1 MVRRKLRT
9 SATPAIFICVVFSFL
24 LALSACSSG
33 SNSPPA
39 TPTPGPTPTP
49 VPTAANTTV
58 AISYA
63 KDVQVIFNTNCVVCH
78 QGQGAGQSGL
88 SLEPRVSYGNLV
100 GVPSTENAKQ
110 MRVKAGV
117 PEQSYIIAKLTGTQV
132 AAGGLGAQMPYQ
144 AAPLSQS
151 HIDVISQ
158 WISQGALN
166 N

>member
-1 MVRRKLRT
+1 
-9 SATPAIFICVVFSFL
+9 
-24 LALSACSSG
+24 
-33 SNSPPA
+33 
-39 TPTPGPTPTP
+39 
-49 VPTAANTTV
+49 
-58 AISYA
+58 
-63 KDVQVIFNTNCVVCH
+63 VVCH